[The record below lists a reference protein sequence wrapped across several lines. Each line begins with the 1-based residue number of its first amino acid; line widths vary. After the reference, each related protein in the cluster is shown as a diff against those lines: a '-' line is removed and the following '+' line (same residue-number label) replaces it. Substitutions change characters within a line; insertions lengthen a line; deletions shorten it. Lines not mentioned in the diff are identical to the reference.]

1 MKYPISRRTFL
12 RGLGIALALPKLE
25 AMAALAPPS
34 GKKNP
39 VRLAF
44 LFAPNGMSMP
54 KWTPKDTGAL
64 DALPPLL
71 APFEKVKSAVNVL
84 TGLAQVNAAGKGDGP
99 GDHARSAA
107 AWLTGVHPRKTAGA
121 DIQSGVSVDQVA
133 ASKIGDKTLFP
144 SLELGGEKGA
154 TAGNCDSGY
163 SCAYSSTI
171 SWKSPTL
178 PMPKETDPRQVF
190 ERLFGTGDAGD
201 PSLSLAKRMRYRS
214 SILDFVAGDAKAL
227 RPNLGMRDRQ
237 KLDEYFEAV
246 RGIEIRLQKAASAQ
260 REVDPDKEPAGIPN
274 DFGEHLRLL
283 GDMMCLA
290 FQSDLTRVATF
301 MFANEGSNRAYGE
314 IGVSDG
320 HHEVSHHG
328 KDSEKI
334 RKKFEID
341 LFHAKQVAYV
351 VEKMASI
358 QEDGSTLLDN
368 TLLVYGAGIGDGD
381 RHNHDDLA
389 ILLAGKGGGEM
400 KTGRHLVYQS
410 QTPLNNLYLSM
421 LDRVGIPVETL
432 GDSTGQLSPLF

>member
-1 MKYPISRRTFL
+1 
-12 RGLGIALALPKLE
+12 
-25 AMAALAPPS
+25 
-34 GKKNP
+34 
-39 VRLAF
+39 
-44 LFAPNGMSMP
+44 
-54 KWTPKDTGAL
+54 
-64 DALPPLL
+64 
-71 APFEKVKSAVNVL
+71 
-84 TGLAQVNAAGKGDGP
+84 
-99 GDHARSAA
+99 
-107 AWLTGVHPRKTAGA
+107 
-121 DIQSGVSVDQVA
+121 
-133 ASKIGDKTLFP
+133 
-144 SLELGGEKGA
+144 
-154 TAGNCDSGY
+154 
-163 SCAYSSTI
+163 
-171 SWKSPTL
+171 KSPTL

-201 PSLSLAKRMRYRS
+201 PSLSLAKRMKYRS
-214 SILDFVAGDAKAL
+214 SILDFVGADAKSL

-246 RGIEIRLQKAASAQ
+246 RGIEIRLQKAANAQ
-260 REVDPDKEPAGIPN
+260 QQVDPDKEPAGIPN

-341 LFHAKQVAYV
+341 LFHAKQVAYI

-358 QEDGSTLLDN
+358 QEDGASLLDN

-389 ILLAGKGGGEM
+389 ILLAGKGGGDM
-400 KTGRHLVYQS
+400 RTGRHLIYQH

-421 LDRVGIPVETL
+421 LERVGIPLETL